1 GRTKREA
8 SKAINN
14 MFQMST
20 GRRLIDLLSILQL
33 IADNGEYETLASS
46 GFTEQSS
53 GFDNERINT
62 VLEYTFNHYQDQIMI
77 EDVAALIHMSKHSFS
92 RFFKD
97 KTKKTFI
104 QFLMEVRIGKA
115 CRLLM

>member
-1 GRTKREA
+1 
-8 SKAINN
+8 
-14 MFQMST
+14 
-20 GRRLIDLLSILQL
+20 
-33 IADNGEYETLASS
+33 
-46 GFTEQSS
+46 
-53 GFDNERINT
+53 
-62 VLEYTFNHYQDQIMI
+62 MI

-115 CRLLM
+115 CRLLMEEDMNISEICYSCGYNNVSHFNHQFKAIIGKSPQEYKQMRTKLLTQL